1 MMAQTSRLPLSAAA
15 ARQAGMGPL
24 RHVEVTGSTNDDLA
38 DEARRGQ
45 THPAVLVADHQTA
58 GRGRLSRRWVDV
70 GATTLA
76 DASQAEKSLGGAS
89 VGGASVGGASVG
101 GASLLVSLRF
111 PAVASSE
118 AHDAANAMSSEAG
131 SSTVVSVAAM
141 SIANAVS
148 AAALSAASA
157 AAARKSEVR
166 VRSKWPND
174 LLLEW
179 PGGSGKLAG
188 LLAEIIDGD
197 MPSVV
202 VGLGMNIAAAP
213 PEPAAVS
220 LADAGIR
227 TTRDEVLAALLETLP
242 DYLTDPAS
250 ARDELLAAS
259 ATIGS
264 RVRVISADGSSIVG
278 TARSVDASGRLIVTV
293 HGRDH
298 VVDAGDVF
306 HLRPA

>member
-1 MMAQTSRLPLSAAA
+1 M
-15 ARQAGMGPL
+15 
-24 RHVEVTGSTNDDLA
+24 
-38 DEARRGQ
+38 
-45 THPAVLVADHQTA
+45 
-58 GRGRLSRRWVDV
+58 
-70 GATTLA
+70 
-76 DASQAEKSLGGAS
+76 
-89 VGGASVGGASVG
+89 
-101 GASLLVSLRF
+101 
-111 PAVASSE
+111 
-118 AHDAANAMSSEAG
+118 
-131 SSTVVSVAAM
+131 
-141 SIANAVS
+141 
-148 AAALSAASA
+148 
-157 AAARKSEVR
+157 
-166 VRSKWPND
+166 RSKWPND